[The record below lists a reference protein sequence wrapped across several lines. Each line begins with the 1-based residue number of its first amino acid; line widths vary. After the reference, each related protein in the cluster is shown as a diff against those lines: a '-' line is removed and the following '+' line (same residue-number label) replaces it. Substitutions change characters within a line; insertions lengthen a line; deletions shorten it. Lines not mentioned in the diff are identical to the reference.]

1 MEMLPNSLT
10 LTVKEAAAALG
21 VSRNKVYDLVA
32 EKRIPF
38 IRLGRLIKIPRRGLE
53 MWLESES
60 LESHTGVPGAPVSVV
75 SSPQQRH

>member
-1 MEMLPNSLT
+1 MQPNSLT
-10 LTVKEAAAALG
+10 LTVREAAAALG

-60 LESHTGVPGAPVSVV
+60 QRGHTGVPGAPVSVV
-75 SSPQQRH
+75 SLPSQKH